1 LTDLVDVRRGTY
13 FDSVTLMLV
22 SRDASSTP
30 GVETA
35 AVMAATPLNRDVLSR
50 QGFTLPD
57 DVGPNDLVVAIR
69 AEGYESAHSAARV
82 IEARLGAG
90 EHVASPA
97 GVHVHGAG
105 SPRTVC
111 GALRRNPDTNLLLV
125 TVPGLYASLEV
136 AAGLEAGLHVFCFSS
151 GMDVDEEVALKELA
165 VDKGV
170 LLMGPDCGT
179 AILDGVGLGF
189 ANVVSRG
196 PVGIVAAG
204 GTAIQELTC
213 LLDSAGVGISHAIGV
228 GGRDLSV
235 QVGGLMT
242 IQALRMLLRD
252 PSTETIVVLSK
263 PPDPEVAFRVV
274 ETAAGGSKPVV
285 VAFLG
290 PDRSEPS
297 LHDAMQARFD
307 ARLHSVASLE
317 DAAVCIAGLHGRS
330 LPNEVPE
337 VSRRTPGFI
346 RGLFCGGSLCYE
358 AMTHVSA
365 ALGPVWS
372 NIPLRPQWRIRD
384 FWQSHDHTFIDFGD
398 EEMVEGRVHP
408 MIDPSLRNERVLQD
422 SLDPSVGAVVF
433 DVVLGRGAHDDPVG
447 QLAPLLRH
455 AREARGESL
464 TIVASVCG
472 TQDDPQ
478 DLGRQRR
485 LLAESGAVVTNSAA
499 NAARVA
505 IAATQG

>member
-1 LTDLVDVRRGTY
+1 LTDFVDVRRGTY

-30 GVETA
+30 GVESA
-35 AVMAATPLNRDVLSR
+35 AVMAATPLNREVLTR

-69 AEGYESAHSAARV
+69 AENDESAHMVARV

-90 EHVASPA
+90 DHLALPGDDGRATQSPKS
-97 GVHVHGAG
+97 V
-105 SPRTVC
+105 R
-111 GALRRNPDTNLLLV
+111 GALRRNPDTNLLMV
-125 TVPGLYASLEV
+125 TVPGPYASLEV

-165 VDKGV
+165 VDKGL

-179 AILDGVGLGF
+179 AILGGVGLGF
-189 ANVVSRG
+189 ANVVPRG

-235 QVGGLMT
+235 QVGGRMT
-242 IQALRMLLRD
+242 IQALRMLLGD
-252 PSTETIVVLSK
+252 PSTETIVILSK

-290 PDRSEPS
+290 PDRSQPS
-297 LHDAMQARFD
+297 LHDALQARLD
-307 ARLHSVASLE
+307 VRLHIVASLE
-317 DAAVCIAGLHGRS
+317 DAALCVAALRGRS
-330 LPNEVPE
+330 LPKDVPDIPR
-337 VSRRTPGFI
+337 STPGFI

-398 EEMVEGRVHP
+398 GEMVEGRVHP

-433 DVVLGRGAHDDPVG
+433 DVVLGRGAHDDPAG

-455 AREARGESL
+455 ARDARGESL

-472 TQDDPQ
+472 TRDDPQ

-499 NAARVA
+499 GAARVA